1 MGAGSVRSG
10 GPPSSA
16 GRTQSPKSGAPAA
29 KANNTKQLSAKAKE
43 VASKIKNAAYKNS
56 ALGQMAKAKKTAELN
71 RLMNGPKPKPKE
83 CVIEVARPTRGTP
96 VESGQ
101 ECKDIKPADER
112 YA

>member
-1 MGAGSVRSG
+1 MGAGSVGKSG

-16 GRTQSPKSGAPAA
+16 GKAQNLKSGAPAA

-71 RLMNGPKPKPKE
+71 RMMNGPKPKE
-83 CVIEVARPTRGTP
+83 CVVEVARPTRGTP
-96 VESGQ
+96 VDSGQ